1 MDSPVTDAEGIKL
14 FSSTPAIR
22 TVGICSKPHSAP
34 AAGVAPQVV
43 SWLRQRGIGIRADE
57 ETAGYADGAVE
68 GMPRDQVPE
77 GCDLI
82 VVLGGDGTLLSA
94 ARAIGK
100 REIPLFPVN
109 LGGLGFLTAISV
121 GEIFPELERAFRGEH
136 RIAKRKLL
144 SVEVMRDGKTL
155 ASYEALNDAVLAKS
169 AIARIIDLDTYVDD
183 QFVCAYK
190 ADGLIIATP
199 TGSTAYS
206 LSAGG
211 PIVYP
216 SVPTIC
222 LTPICPHML
231 TNRPVLIPE
240 TSVVKA
246 LSRGPDESVYLTI
259 DGQVGNPLREG
270 DAVICRSS
278 QYSLMLIRPPHMM
291 FFEVLRQ
298 KLKWGER

>member
-1 MDSPVTDAEGIKL
+1 MPIID
-14 FSSTPAIR
+14 
-22 TVGICSKPHSAP
+22 TVGICSKPHSEP
-34 AAGVAPQVV
+34 AAAVVPQLIE
-43 SWLRQRGIGIRADE
+43 WLGKRGIAIRADE
-57 ETAGYADGAVE
+57 QTAAYACGAIP
-68 GMPRDQVPE
+68 GMPRAEVPE
-77 GCDLI
+77 GCDLV

-94 ARAIGK
+94 ARAIGR

-121 GEIFPELERAFRGEH
+121 DDLFPELERAFRGEH
-136 RIAKRKLL
+136 RVAKRKLL
-144 SVEVMRDGKTL
+144 SVDMVRDGQVIET
-155 ASYEALNDAVLAKS
+155 YDALNDAVLAKS
-169 AIARIIDLDTYVDD
+169 SLARIIDLDAFVDG

-222 LTPICPHML
+222 MTPICPHML
-231 TNRPVLIPE
+231 TMRPLLVAE
-240 TSVVKA
+240 TSVVKVVA
-246 LSRGPDESVYLTI
+246 RGPDESVYLTI
-259 DGQVGNPLREG
+259 DGQVGNPMHQN
-270 DAVICRSS
+270 DALVCRSS
-278 QYSLMLIRPPHMM
+278 TYSLLLIRPPHMM
-291 FFEVLRQ
+291 FFDVLRQ